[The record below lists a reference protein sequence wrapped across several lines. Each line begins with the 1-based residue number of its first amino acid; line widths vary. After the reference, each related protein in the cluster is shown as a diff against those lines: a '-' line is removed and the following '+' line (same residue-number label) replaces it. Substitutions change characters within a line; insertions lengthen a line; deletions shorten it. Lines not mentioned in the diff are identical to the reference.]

1 MIDLPLHSICK
12 FRLVYLVFNSVI
24 MMNRYDISDDGFI
37 DQKEL
42 TKMITAMV
50 KISVLFSL
58 IIFFYFSMILLVKLI
73 VKVIMIRKNVQRKSS
88 ANLMLAEI
96 KN

>member
-1 MIDLPLHSICK
+1 
-12 FRLVYLVFNSVI
+12 